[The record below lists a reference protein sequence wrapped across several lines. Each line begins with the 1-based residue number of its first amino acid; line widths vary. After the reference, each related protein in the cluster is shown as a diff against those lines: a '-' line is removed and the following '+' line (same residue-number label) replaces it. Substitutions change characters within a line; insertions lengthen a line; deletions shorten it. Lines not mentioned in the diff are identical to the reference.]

1 LIDCTNLVAREG
13 KMDDARRR
21 WLKHAA
27 LLGTAAALGCQ
38 REQPRSET
46 TSVVTTAPPPAK
58 ARCDDVSGL
67 TADEINRRKELKYV
81 DRSSNPQQTCGN
93 CNHVQPVPG
102 SNDPCKR
109 CSVVPGPVHIDGWC
123 TAWIARVG
131 GGS

>member
-1 LIDCTNLVAREG
+1 
-13 KMDDARRR
+13 MDLARRR

-27 LLGTAAALGCQ
+27 LLTTVTALACE
-38 REQPRSET
+38 RERPATQKTATAT
-46 TSVVTTAPPPAK
+46 TVAPPPAK

-67 TADEINRRKELKYV
+67 TPDEVGRRKALQYV
-81 DRSSNPQQTCGN
+81 DRTRNPQQTCGS

-123 TAWIARVG
+123 TAWIARIG

>member
-1 LIDCTNLVAREG
+1 
-13 KMDDARRR
+13 MDDARRL

-27 LLGTAAALGCQ
+27 VLATATALGCQ
-38 REQPRSET
+38 REQPRTEKTPVET
-46 TSVVTTAPPPAK
+46 AVAPPPNK

-67 TADEINRRKELKYV
+67 TPDEINRRKELKYV
-81 DRSSNPQQTCGN
+81 DRSSNSQQTCGG

-109 CSVVPGPVHIDGWC
+109 CSVLPGPVHIDGWC
-123 TAWIARVG
+123 SAWIARVG